1 MCIRFKT
8 QGDIYGDGKREWPV
22 EKESRDGGRGGSRL
36 PIRFGE
42 EEEEEEEGEQLAE
55 GKWGGWTQVLPSIL
69 PLATNAAGHQEHSVP
84 TNQLGYGSLLRVIA
98 RNRITQLHLTIFE
111 PKLEPC

>member
-42 EEEEEEEGEQLAE
+42 QEEEKEGEGEQLAE

-69 PLATNAAGHQEHSVP
+69 PLATNAAGQQHSVP
-84 TNQLGYGSLLRVIA
+84 TNQRGYGSLLREIA
-98 RNRITQLHLTIFE
+98 RKRITQSTIF
-111 PKLEPC
+111 LSGHI